1 MFKEEPMLIFT
12 LKKEWYNKIATG
24 KKSIEYRE
32 VKPYW
37 TKRFDK
43 LLDRATLTLWGSYF
57 EDDSRPSCYLQLGY
71 NPETRMIAKIKK
83 IDVVDG
89 KNTDLAIDKPVY
101 AIYLENVEKL
111 LPLEYL

>member
-1 MFKEEPMLIFT
+1 MLVFT

-37 TKRFDK
+37 TKRLQKEIGPWFSASGFVGAWFGDNV
-43 LLDRATLTLWGSYF
+43 RS
-57 EDDSRPSCYLQLGY
+57 SCYLQLGY
-71 NPETRMIAKIKK
+71 NPETRMVAKIKK
-83 IDVVDG
+83 IDIVDG

-101 AIYLENVEKL
+101 AIHLENVEKL
-111 LPLEYL
+111 LPLEYST